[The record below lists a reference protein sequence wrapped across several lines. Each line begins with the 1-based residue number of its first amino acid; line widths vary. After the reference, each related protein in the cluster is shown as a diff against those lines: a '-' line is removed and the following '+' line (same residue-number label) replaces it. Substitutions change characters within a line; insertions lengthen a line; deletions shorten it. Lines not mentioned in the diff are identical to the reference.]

1 MTTIE
6 RPAKRP
12 TDPSY
17 LDFGGDNDA
26 QDGNENQNNNK
37 KGKKSS
43 GGFQSLGLSDPV
55 YRGIVKMGFR
65 VPTPVQ
71 RKALPICLS
80 GVDTVVMART
90 GSGKTAAFVIPI
102 IERLLNRRSSGNPLL
117 GGSSDL
123 MDHVSTNASGNSILA
138 VILSPTREL
147 ALQTLKVFKTLS
159 FYCDG
164 LKATGIIGADSIEKQ
179 FAALAAKPDVLV
191 ATPGRLAHLLVEI
204 PDFHLK
210 SCEMLVLDEA
220 DRLFEMGFAHQIR
233 DICRTL
239 PKEEHACQKMLF
251 SATMPKGLV
260 EFTREG
266 TGVGLVD
273 PVVIR
278 LDNEIQVSDELRVG
292 FITCRTDDKDAVLLF
307 LLRDILMKQE
317 EAEDESKEEDM
328 NKKGEELDRKAKK
341 KLKKK
346 LGKEAAK
353 KRHENLTLIFCA
365 TRHHVEYITTLLQAA
380 NISATMIYGTMDLE
394 ARKASLHSFRSG
406 HCPVLVVTDVAA
418 RGIDIPLISNVIHH
432 SFPPSAKLF
441 VHRSGRAARAG
452 RIGYCFGLVDPE
464 EMPYMV
470 DLHVFL
476 GYKLTTGNDESNDE
490 NKTKD
495 SDAVDTTTVEKEKQ
509 IKSYTLEEMTPG
521 MVHYGSVPEWILTEQ
536 VEELQRLIQKGEN
549 TVNMKRVC
557 NNAMKQYRR
566 SRPDA
571 SKAGIR
577 KAREILD
584 KTRAQDHHPLLKKV
598 EEEWLAKEGSSKA
611 DDLMKRQEF
620 LRAMANF
627 RPKETVFEAFA
638 TGSGSSG

>member
-1 MTTIE
+1 MMVINE
-6 RPAKRP
+6 RPAQRP
-12 TDPSY
+12 LDPSIY
-17 LDFGGDNDA
+17 DA
-26 QDGNENQNNNK
+26 GSNENENDGIGGYQKK

-43 GGFQSLGLSDPV
+43 GGFQSLGLSEDV

-90 GSGKTAAFVIPI
+90 GSGKTAAFILPI
-102 IERLLNRRSSGNPLL
+102 LEKLVSKQSQNSSIMGSYMKSSV
-117 GGSSDL
+117 GVEQASGSSI
-123 MDHVSTNASGNSILA
+123 NA

-147 ALQTLKVFKTLS
+147 ALQTLKVCKTLS
-159 FYCDG
+159 FHCQDIT
-164 LKATGIIGADSIEKQ
+164 ATAIIGADSIEKQ

-191 ATPGRLAHLLVEI
+191 ATPGRLAHLLAEI

-210 SCEMLVLDEA
+210 ACEILVLDEA

-233 DICRTL
+233 EICRTL

-266 TGVGLVD
+266 TGVGLLD

-278 LDNEIQVSDELRVG
+278 LDNEVQVSDELRIG
-292 FITCRTDDKDAVLLF
+292 FVTCRTEDKDAVLLF
-307 LLRDILMKQE
+307 LVRDILLTKNVLKSE
-317 EAEDESKEEDM
+317 NKEETENALENEQM
-328 NKKGEELDRKAKK
+328 GKKNKKKK
-341 KLKKK
+341 KGKNDNGVKK
-346 LGKEAAK
+346 
-353 KRHENLTLIFCA
+353 HEHLTLIFCA
-365 TRHHVEYITTLLQAA
+365 TRHHVEYVTSLLKAA
-380 NISATMIYGTMDLE
+380 LIPATMIYGSMDLE
-394 ARKASLHSFRSG
+394 ARKSSLHAFRSG
-406 HCPVLVVTDVAA
+406 QSPVLVVTDVAA
-418 RGIDIPLISNVIHH
+418 RGIDIPLIENVIHH

-476 GYKLTTGNDESNDE
+476 GYKLSSGNDQKELTDGANVEEDTSND
-490 NKTKD
+490 N
-495 SDAVDTTTVEKEKQ
+495 Q
-509 IKSYTLEEMTPG
+509 ISSSYTLDEMSPE

-536 VEELQRLIQKGEN
+536 VEELHRLIRKGEN
-549 TVNMKRVC
+549 TTSMKRVC

-571 SKAGIR
+571 SRAGIR
-577 KAREILD
+577 KAKDLLANNRS
-584 KTRAQDHHPLLKKV
+584 QDYHPLLRKI
-598 EEEWLAKEGSSKA
+598 EEDWLAKEGKNKA
-611 DDLMKRQEF
+611 DDLKKRQEF

-627 RPKETVFEAFA
+627 RPKETIFEAFA
-638 TGSGSSG
+638 TGTGSGG